1 LPESGPSAAPNLPL
15 VVNAVSPPCVG
26 VLLSPRAPRTLHR
39 TSSPAAA
46 GAPGRDN
53 GAGPGAPDLNNGAG
67 RGAPLLGSPL
77 PPGDPLN
84 YAAVV
89 VGGEPR
95 GAPTAKRAAIQAA
108 ILDATEAILAEGTP
122 YPELNIERIA
132 RRAGISRTAFYFYFR
147 DKRELL
153 MRLTEDV
160 TQQLYAE
167 SDIWFS
173 GEGEP
178 VEDLARA
185 LRNVASLYH
194 AHGDVLRAIVDAA
207 SADEEVARFW
217 HAIIDRFIDAT
228 RQRVEQERAAGRS
241 GVGEP
246 RATAFALCWMTERTF
261 HQQFVLTEPVP
272 PEELLAALTGIWART
287 IYGA

>member
-1 LPESGPSAAPNLPL
+1 M
-15 VVNAVSPPCVG
+15 VG
-26 VLLSPRAPRTLHR
+26 VES
-39 TSSPAAA
+39 
-46 GAPGRDN
+46 
-53 GAGPGAPDLNNGAG
+53 
-67 RGAPLLGSPL
+67 
-77 PPGDPLN
+77 
-84 YAAVV
+84 
-89 VGGEPR
+89 R

-108 ILDATEAILAEGTP
+108 VLEATEALLAEGTP

-132 RRAGISRTAFYFYFR
+132 TRAGISRTAFYFYFR

-160 TQQLYAE
+160 TQRLYAE

-178 VEDLARA
+178 VEELGRA
-185 LRNVASLYH
+185 LRNVAALYR

-207 SADEEVARFW
+207 AADEEVARFW
-217 HAIIDRFIDAT
+217 HAIIDRFIAAT
-228 RQRVEQERAAGRS
+228 QRRIEDERAAGQPAA
-241 GVGEP
+241 GEP

-261 HQQFVLTEPVP
+261 HQQFLLSKPVP
-272 PEELLAALTGIWART
+272 QDELVAALTGIWVRT

>member
-1 LPESGPSAAPNLPL
+1 VA
-15 VVNAVSPPCVG
+15 
-26 VLLSPRAPRTLHR
+26 
-39 TSSPAAA
+39 
-46 GAPGRDN
+46 
-53 GAGPGAPDLNNGAG
+53 
-67 RGAPLLGSPL
+67 
-77 PPGDPLN
+77 
-84 YAAVV
+84 
-89 VGGEPR
+89 GEPR

-108 ILDATEAILAEGTP
+108 VLDATEALLAEGTP

-160 TQQLYAE
+160 TQRLYAE

-178 VEDLARA
+178 VEELGRA
-185 LRNVASLYH
+185 LHNVAALYR

-217 HAIIDRFIDAT
+217 HAIIDRFVQAT
-228 RQRVEQERAAGRS
+228 QRRIEEEHAAGRP
-241 GVGEP
+241 GAGEP
-246 RATAFALCWMTERTF
+246 HATAFALCWMTERTF
-261 HQQFVLTEPVP
+261 HQQFVLGEPLP
-272 PEELLAALTGIWART
+272 RDELVAALTAIWVRT
-287 IYGA
+287 IYGD